1 MNTADLRR
9 PEAPLARGGT
19 GGSPDT
25 ERLERLAFRLGIA
38 SAALTAWLHL
48 KPTTRGLAS
57 NLLGYG
63 LKVVSGAIAP
73 LLSAMG
79 LAGALVAS
87 QRRRPWRSLPGW
99 IGALLGV
106 HYLWRVCSQAEMTAP
121 DDDTCGS
128 THHEAD
134 IPFRANGRRA
144 RPRLRPRMTRDL
156 TYATVP
162 GLNRDLLCD
171 LWEPDPD
178 MDRSGLSIIYIH
190 GGAWQSFDKD
200 VMTRPF
206 FRHLTAQGHV
216 VMDIAYRLAG
226 ETDMCGMLGDVKRA
240 IAWVKGNHATLGVD
254 PARVVLSGGS
264 AGAHLALLAAYTPN
278 TSGFDP
284 DDTLGCDTSAC
295 AVVAFYPVADLRTL
309 TSYWSEQA
317 MHPLATALGK
327 VSGLLPEDGYLPWSR
342 LALG

>member
-1 MNTADLRR
+1 
-9 PEAPLARGGT
+9 
-19 GGSPDT
+19 
-25 ERLERLAFRLGIA
+25 
-38 SAALTAWLHL
+38 
-48 KPTTRGLAS
+48 
-57 NLLGYG
+57 
-63 LKVVSGAIAP
+63 
-73 LLSAMG
+73 
-79 LAGALVAS
+79 
-87 QRRRPWRSLPGW
+87 
-99 IGALLGV
+99 
-106 HYLWRVCSQAEMTAP
+106 
-121 DDDTCGS
+121 
-128 THHEAD
+128 
-134 IPFRANGRRA
+134 
-144 RPRLRPRMTRDL
+144 MTRDL

-342 LALG
+342 LARLLFGGPLAAVSQELLAYSPVAHVGSHCPPTLIIQGLHDHVIPVADVLSLHAALVGAGRPATLVPLPMVEHAFDMLPLRMSPPRQIALRAIDRFLASISSVNCYP